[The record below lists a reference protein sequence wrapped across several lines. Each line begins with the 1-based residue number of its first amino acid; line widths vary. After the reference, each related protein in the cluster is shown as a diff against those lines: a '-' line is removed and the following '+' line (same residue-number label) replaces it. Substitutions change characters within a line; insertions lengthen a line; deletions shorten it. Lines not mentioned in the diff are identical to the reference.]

1 MIVNPEERYAIMSHI
16 QAARKMIGIAEQLTR
31 TPSDLEGARTQLGE
45 AERQIGM
52 ARDKMTARIEAEKAR
67 AKSGADANA
76 N

>member
-45 AERQIGM
+45 AERQIGL
-52 ARDKMTARIEAEKAR
+52 ARAKISARIEKEEAEAQAMNA
-67 AKSGADANA
+67 AK
-76 N
+76 